1 MILVSN
7 AAAQTLEPGQSLT
20 FTVLRRTGCSEF
32 LRPNTSNV
40 YLKQG
45 GAYEIEFHGNV
56 TGATAALPV
65 QLSIAMSGSALPETT
80 MVYTPAAAN
89 AVGNIGTSTV
99 VGTFFPAGGYNITVT
114 NTGANPIIVSEN
126 AALLVTRK
134 G

>member
-7 AAAQTLEPGQSLT
+7 AAAQTLEAGQSLT
-20 FTVLRRTGCSEF
+20 FTVLRQTGCSEF

-45 GAYEIEFHGNV
+45 GLYKLEFHGNV

-89 AVGNIGTSTV
+89 AVGNIGTSTE
-99 VGTFFPAGGYNITVT
+99 VGTCFPSGGYNITVT
-114 NTGANPIIVSEN
+114 NTGVNPIIVSEN
-126 AALLVTRK
+126 AALLITRE